1 MNKQA
6 VRLVSAVLVIVGM
19 AALFLGV
26 MTFQNQH
33 PYLPIREN
41 TEIRNQAYLQMA
53 VGIVFIGIGIVAL
66 LIFGRSST

>member
-6 VRLVSAVLVIVGM
+6 VRLISSVLAIVGI
-19 AALFLGV
+19 AALFLGA

-53 VGIVFIGIGIVAL
+53 IGFIFIGIGIVAL
-66 LIFGRSST
+66 VVYGRSST